1 MNRTSLMYLL
11 IFSLALNGAAAATIA
26 VHQLKDHVQT
36 GEISFAQKPVADF
49 LRENLGLTN
58 EQTSRVLAHI
68 DRTKAQSIRLRDLM
82 SLSRSE
88 MVSLISTVPVN
99 RTDVE
104 AKISEINRV
113 QGELRLM
120 AAATIIGV
128 IESLPPD
135 ARQQFGA
142 YLRERG
148 RLCDDCAPGTGK
160 GLFQDPKPQP

>member
-1 MNRTSLMYLL
+1 MNRTSLTYLL
-11 IFSLALNGAAAATIA
+11 IFSLALNAAAAATIA
-26 VHQLKDHVQT
+26 VHQLKGQVQA
-36 GEISFAQKPVADF
+36 GEISFAQKPVAAF
-49 LRENLGLTN
+49 LQENLGLTN
-58 EQTSRVLAHI
+58 KQTSRVLAHI
-68 DRTKAQSIRLRDLM
+68 DRTKAQSIQLRDLM
-82 SLSRSE
+82 SLRRSE

-104 AKISEINRV
+104 SKIDEINRV

-120 AAATIIGV
+120 AAGTIIGV

-135 ARQQFGA
+135 ARQKFGA

-148 RLCDDCAPGTGK
+148 RLCDGCAPGTGK